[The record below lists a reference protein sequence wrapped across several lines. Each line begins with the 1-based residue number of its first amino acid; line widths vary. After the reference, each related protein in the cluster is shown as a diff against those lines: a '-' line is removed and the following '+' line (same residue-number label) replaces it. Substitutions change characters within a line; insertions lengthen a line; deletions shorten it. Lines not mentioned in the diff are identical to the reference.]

1 MTYLNLTEYPTEPR
15 RGGGRIASPAYR
27 QALTQ
32 CEDFTGLQ
40 DSVNRYDLLLLVKRA
55 GKSAGFSPRMI
66 QLLDYYL
73 AFTRDCDWEEGSRP
87 IVFQSLARTALDLGV
102 TERQIQNLEQQLFQV
117 GALAWNDSGNHRR
130 FGQRDAQSG
139 RLLFA
144 FGVDLTPLAYLK
156 GELEAKLQEKQLLD
170 QAWLATKRQISS
182 QRRQICALLLE
193 LQAQGGAVQPWEADY
208 AAIAGPIRTYHSL
221 ADLRALLSRHQAL
234 QATLLALV
242 VAEEGANEAKAITGS
257 TSPGDA
263 KNFVHYNF
271 STQESTKESRPPAQE
286 GFQESVVEPAEEGG
300 AASAIGLPYISLS
313 QVLQVASDRF
323 RAFLPCEPRALNW
336 ADVIEAAWR
345 LRTELGIS
353 QTSWG
358 EGCQA
363 LGRTGAAIC
372 VLFADLA
379 TQHEIRPAYRSAV
392 YYRRQLTLALENP
405 LHLQSQL
412 RYALS
417 NNSFMPARSK
427 KAICG
432 QIDRPVDVPSV
443 YSERESVF

>member
-1 MTYLNLTEYPTEPR
+1 MTYLDLTEYPIEPR

-40 DSVNRYDLLLLVKRA
+40 DSVNRYDLLLLVKRV
-55 GKSAGFSPRMI
+55 GKAAGFSPRMI

-102 TERQIQNLEQQLFQV
+102 TERQIQNLEQQLFQI

-156 GELEAKLQEKQLLD
+156 GELETKLQEKQLLD

-182 QRRQICALLLE
+182 HRRQICALLLE
-193 LQAQGGAVQPWEADY
+193 LQARGEDCQQWEADY
-208 AAIAGPIRTYHSL
+208 APIAGAIRTYQNL
-221 ADLRALLSRHQAL
+221 ATLRATLAQHQAL
-234 QATLLALV
+234 HATLLAMV
-242 VAEEGANEAKAITGS
+242 GVEEGACDAPAVSGITSSGN
-257 TSPGDA
+257 A

-271 STQESTKESRPPAQE
+271 STQELTKESRPPAQE

-300 AASAIGLPYISLS
+300 AACASGLPYISLS
-313 QVLQVASDRF
+313 QVMQVASDRF
-323 RAFLPCEPRALNW
+323 RAYAPSHSQPIKW
-336 ADVIEAAWR
+336 ADFIDAAWL
-345 LRTELGIS
+345 LRHHLGIS
-353 QTSWG
+353 QASWW
-358 EGCQA
+358 EGCRV
-363 LGRTGAAIC
+363 LGRAGAAIC
-372 VLFADLA
+372 VL
-379 TQHEIRPAYRSAV
+379 I
-392 YYRRQLTLALENP
+392 
-405 LHLQSQL
+405 
-412 RYALS
+412 
-417 NNSFMPARSK
+417 
-427 KAICG
+427 
-432 QIDRPVDVPSV
+432 IDRAMQREENAVRRPSAYFCGMV
-443 YSERESVF
+443 NRGRRGELRLHSSIFALTNLN